1 MKLTNLVEASSL
13 SDLTKSEILKK
24 IEDRYDTTLDQAE
37 WSILFSHATVY
48 TINKKQKKAYT
59 LTTISNELNILDIDY
74 TRIAKYI
81 QPSDNMTMM
90 EVAPYDPK
98 IRKWTEDPKVR
109 DAFKK
114 RYGDKWEKALYAT
127 AWKRYNDQ
135 LDESLATLSVTDYD
149 VTLNRNSVEIEVKQ
163 IANKNARNALHRLAA
178 SAYKFSQGNDVVF
191 PGIIGRDSAKAL
203 NEIFERYGVNDSAV
217 NNRSYSEYKHTVTD
231 PDDTFADIES
241 IILYFDK
248 MVDKNTVRTLLFKV
262 IAVTKSRLEK
272 ADDKVTIDDFVWEST
287 YTVGDSFGDD
297 FEFITVDVYDI
308 TSKEEALSLYS
319 RIRKATVDEN
329 DWRVL
334 RNKSGSTIFLLNDKE
349 EKSYSLSSNS
359 GWVTVSDLTY
369 SKTLDRIN
377 TEKGIREL

>member
-13 SDLTKSEILKK
+13 SNLTKAEILKK
-24 IEDRYDTTLDQAE
+24 IEDRYNTQLDQEE
-37 WSILFSHATVY
+37 WSVHVRPATIY
-48 TINKKQKKAYT
+48 ALNKKHKKAYT
-59 LTTISNELNILDIDY
+59 LTTIGDELNILDIDY
-74 TRIAKYI
+74 VRVSKYVR
-81 QPSDNMTMM
+81 PEDNITIS
-90 EVAPYDPK
+90 EVAPYDPE
-98 IRKWTEDPKVR
+98 IRKWTEDPKVKS
-109 DAFKK
+109 AFKK

-135 LDESLATLSVTDYD
+135 LDESLVNLSVTDFD
-149 VTLNRNSVEIEVKQ
+149 INLNRNGVEIEVKQ

-178 SAYKFSQGNDVVF
+178 SAYKFSQGNDIAF
-191 PGIIGRDSAKAL
+191 PGIAGRDAAKAL
-203 NEIFERYGVNDSAV
+203 NEIFEKYGITDSAV

-241 IILYFDK
+241 IVLYFDK
-248 MVDKNTVRTLLFKV
+248 MIDKNTVRTLLFKV

-272 ADDKVTIDDFVWEST
+272 ADEKATIDDFVWEAA
-287 YTVGDSFGDD
+287 YKVGDSFGDD

-359 GWVTVSDLTY
+359 GWVVVSDLTY
-369 SKTLDRIN
+369 SKTIDRIN
-377 TEKGIREL
+377 TEKGIKTL